1 MFQYRF
7 YFCKYI
13 RYPDVCGGLILR
25 GIFLNT
31 KEEHDAIYA
40 RQSFINDERR
50 LKEFDIFFELGT
62 TSSSFF
68 FRSTHKFA
76 SHVIPHLLLFF
87 FSSFVLVVFSLFFFP
102 FVLFSLFLTV
112 HICI

>member
-68 FRSTHKFA
+68 
-76 SHVIPHLLLFF
+76 
-87 FSSFVLVVFSLFFFP
+87 LV
-102 FVLFSLFLTV
+102 
-112 HICI
+112 

>member
-68 FRSTHKFA
+68 YFRSTHKLR
-76 SHVIPHLLLFF
+76 HVISHLLLFF
-87 FSSFVLVVFSLFFFP
+87 FSSFFFSSFLFFRCF
-102 FVLFSLFLTV
+102 LFLLSFFR
-112 HICI
+112 CF